1 MVQFTSQLINHYSIL
16 ADVTGWLDLFVCPD
30 CIAALSITKMLK
42 LLSFIGW

>member
-1 MVQFTSQLINHYSIL
+1 MVPFTSQLINHYSIL
-16 ADVTGWLDLFVCPD
+16 VDVICWLYFFVCPD